1 MIFFQEFQHFCSE
14 IFGQVASKHSDEDE
28 QDNRKTNQKHI
39 LQLHFWAALFWQNN
53 HRTAKGRHRPCSGN
67 TADMCGTGIRHRSSN
82 TYCKEK
88 LWKGQQL
95 MPAVSRRRQCLE
107 QTEQKSQP
115 RKHQKTVPPWTHSHT
130 TDFFVRLPLQMSD
143 WIIFYITLQ
152 NWEFLLKWY
161 NFETFVTCVCNP
173 VVLPSTPLQNVMWLL
188 YY

>member
-95 MPAVSRRRQCLE
+95 MPAVSRRRQCLQ
-107 QTEQKSQP
+107 QTQQKSQS
-115 RKHQKTVPPWTHSHT
+115 RKHHKTVFPPCTHTYTTATTHPPCCIWKMGTTYCHRRVWRKGTVQLWQCMPCSIHT
-130 TDFFVRLPLQMSD
+130 TIDTSTEQ
-143 WIIFYITLQ
+143 W
-152 NWEFLLKWY
+152 N
-161 NFETFVTCVCNP
+161 CNDE
-173 VVLPSTPLQNVMWLL
+173 VK
-188 YY
+188 